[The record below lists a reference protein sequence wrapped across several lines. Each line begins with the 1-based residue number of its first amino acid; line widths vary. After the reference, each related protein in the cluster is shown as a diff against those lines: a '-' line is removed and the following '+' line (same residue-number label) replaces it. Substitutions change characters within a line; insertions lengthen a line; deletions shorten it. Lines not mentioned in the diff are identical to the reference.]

1 MVRSAK
7 VTPGPVGK
15 GTQFRLA
22 VRSRGRARRD
32 GHRVH
37 RLAAAIPAG
46 LDHEGSG
53 RVQRD
58 AHVRAG
64 WRWHPAAVVTGR
76 PVHLATA
83 AAGTGPGAGER
94 TAGTSDVGRAQ
105 AVPGALPAPAA
116 AADGNGSQPPGQ
128 GRAARRC
135 WPRAWPGW
143 RSPRLRCGGP
153 AAAAAGWWQPAAG
166 RCSGAFVRSTAVRTW
181 RSGYTFDAGRP
192 PARRRRSGRASALAA
207 AGTERRSWAAA
218 RTRPLAESRAVPDRE
233 GGVRRSRAGQ
243 EVPWTVSC

>member
-1 MVRSAK
+1 MAIEYAGLQRPS
-7 VTPGPVGK
+7 
-15 GTQFRLA
+15 RLA
-22 VRSRGRARRD
+22 LTTRMAQAEFSGTLTFEPAGAGTRLRWSWDARFTWPLRLLAPVLARVGGRQERATWAGLKRYLEPSPHPPRLRTGTAASRPGRA
-32 GHRVH
+32 
-37 RLAAAIPAG
+37 
-46 LDHEGSG
+46 G
-53 RVQRD
+53 R
-58 AHVRAG
+58 
-64 WRWHPAAVVTGR
+64 
-76 PVHLATA
+76 
-83 AAGTGPGAGER
+83 
-94 TAGTSDVGRAQ
+94 
-105 AVPGALPAPAA
+105 
-116 AADGNGSQPPGQ
+116 
-128 GRAARRC
+128 ARRC

-153 AAAAAGWWQPAAG
+153 AAAAACWWQPAAG

-233 GGVRRSRAGQ
+233 GGVRRSRADQ